1 MQRAI
6 HLFNETQLLWTLKPE
21 ENHRKTQKGKEED
34 DSWKIIKDRS
44 LLRALGAGH
53 LWESALFHF
62 QSANPQDAWNLSAA
76 IWACQVAGQSVAR
89 ELLSEHLR
97 QHQRRRSKRKELRL
111 LEHLSK
117 LSDPDAVQIL
127 ASIEDFSKEN
137 RWLKVAG
144 GEKGQILESIISPG
158 DRVLEVGS
166 YIGFTALRL
175 AQHGC
180 EVVTIEADPLNA
192 AVAQEIVEMA
202 SLAIMDGTMN
212 GTRGSQISSR
222 VKICVGRASDWLSSG
237 LLDPVDVIL
246 LDHRGTIYHEER
258 R

>member
-1 MQRAI
+1 
-6 HLFNETQLLWTLKPE
+6 
-21 ENHRKTQKGKEED
+21 
-34 DSWKIIKDRS
+34 
-44 LLRALGAGH
+44 
-53 LWESALFHF
+53 
-62 QSANPQDAWNLSAA
+62 
-76 IWACQVAGQSVAR
+76 
-89 ELLSEHLR
+89 
-97 QHQRRRSKRKELRL
+97 
-111 LEHLSK
+111 
-117 LSDPDAVQIL
+117 VQIL

-202 SLAIMDGTMN
+202 SLATMDGTMN